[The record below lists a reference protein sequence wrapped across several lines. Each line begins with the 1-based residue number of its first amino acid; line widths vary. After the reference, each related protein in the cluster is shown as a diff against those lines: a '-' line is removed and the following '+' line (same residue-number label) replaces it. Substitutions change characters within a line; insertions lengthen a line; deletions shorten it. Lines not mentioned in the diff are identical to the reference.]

1 MLAMYQTEPPRPAK
15 DVLPTMY
22 DLPSEDAGEPG
33 LPDEF
38 HDMQPQL
45 LRESCVPPGY
55 APENI
60 FVGADLNLYYD
71 THHPQWYKRPDWFLV
86 LGIEAAQRQEDL
98 RWSYV
103 IWQEGVVPFLAIEL
117 LSPGTEAEDLGQTL
131 RDVEQPPTKWQV
143 YEQILRIPYYA
154 VYDRYANQFRLFQLV
169 GVRYREMALLEQRF
183 WFEELG
189 LGLGVWSG
197 RYRMAEGKWLRW
209 YDADGQWLPTLAE
222 QGERERQRAEQERQ
236 RAEQAEGQLVQ
247 AARSLLAQGMLP
259 DQVAQLLGLSAA
271 QVESSLVSGD
281 PMPPL

>member
-1 MLAMYQTEPPRPAK
+1 MYQTEPPRPAK
-15 DVLPTMY
+15 EVLPTMY
-22 DLPSEDAGEPG
+22 DLPSEDPGEPG

-45 LRESCVPPGY
+45 LRETCVLPGY

-60 FVGADLNLYYD
+60 FVGTDINLYYD
-71 THHPQWYKRPDWFLV
+71 TRHPQWHKRPDWFLV

-103 IWQEGVVPFLAIEL
+103 IWQEGAVPFLAIEL

-131 RDVEQPPTKWQV
+131 RDVEQPPSKWQV

-169 GVRYREMALLEQRF
+169 GVRYQEMALTEERF
-183 WFEELG
+183 WFEELD

-209 YDADGQWLPTLAE
+209 YGAEGQWLPTLAE
-222 QGERERQRAEQERQ
+222 QGEQERQRVEQERQRAEQERQ

-247 AARSLLAQGMLP
+247 AARALLAQSMTS
-259 DQVAQLLGLSAA
+259 DQVAQLLGLSVA
-271 QVESSLVSGD
+271 QVQSLATDSR
-281 PMPPL
+281 